1 MANSDIN
8 SGANI
13 LASLNLSGEREVQLR
28 MAAQQMGLSE
38 QEGALLVRRAIQK
51 AQKRSGGVQG
61 LEQVVDTFIRRGAQV
76 AGVNADIPANID
88 DLRTIPNEQIAFGEF
103 GNQDEL
109 QNFGGRD
116 DQGNIGDVAQ
126 QIKELEQAQGKKD
139 PNVLART
146 YFEKGKDG
154 VQREEMYIPD
164 GMPVPARFVEPAK
177 NRDFGI
183 YQEGVAAPA
192 AQVQREA
199 QLRLQQNV
207 DQFGADTFPGAVDV
221 IGRIND
227 DIQGNRSAEQSLVR
241 EMVGQER
248 NGLASGEI
256 RRRADIQLARE
267 FAGNDTPGAAMRA
280 MPVDAYE
287 QREAAILGDLGRIR
301 RNAEAVEANNWRA
314 QAAANVIGQDFQ
326 VGGRGARA
334 DQAME
339 NIGQIAELG
348 PAKVAYDFNVSRNPV
363 DRGTAIPDSLP
374 LNLPDQYNAPATDNR
389 FAGPLQRQEQWLV
402 DALGAVRDPNMAGAY
417 PDVGINEQMG
427 AARQAIQNA
436 KIRGQNVDLGDMQI
450 RNIADL
456 QAAADQV
463 IGLAQQKGV
472 AFFNNVDGK
481 NVANPNPG
489 IGEVLERGGMNARQV
504 GDVAKAGFAV
514 EAAMKNPANQGRK
527 ELFQEGITLRPMVN
541 PINFGGDHPALGG
554 GAAKIAMLNREKVEG
569 KELKGQ
575 LQRLDGKRGNPGEPL
590 NQQELA
596 DARMPFQAGVAGE
609 GVPRARFVR
618 GGDRQLST
626 DQIYEKYG
634 PVNGQIANAVIQRAE
649 QAQGT
654 NSDGFGVRVE
664 RQRNMDPGPRFDP
677 GPDPWSQPVGTG
689 NGISNEIAK
698 RSGGNAQQALP
709 YGISTSG
716 PAQGP
721 VPGSARKQFTDRAT
735 NFGKS
740 PKYERIN
747 RYGRR
752 SAIAGGGVA
761 GLAGIDA
768 LIGGERNKREE
779 EQY

>member
-1 MANSDIN
+1 MEMA
-8 SGANI
+8 
-13 LASLNLSGEREVQLR
+13 
-28 MAAQQMGLSE
+28 
-38 QEGALLVRRAIQK
+38 
-51 AQKRSGGVQG
+51 
-61 LEQVVDTFIRRGAQV
+61 
-76 AGVNADIPANID
+76 
-88 DLRTIPNEQIAFGEF
+88 
-103 GNQDEL
+103 
-109 QNFGGRD
+109 
-116 DQGNIGDVAQ
+116 
-126 QIKELEQAQGKKD
+126 
-139 PNVLART
+139 
-146 YFEKGKDG
+146 
-154 VQREEMYIPD
+154 
-164 GMPVPARFVEPAK
+164 
-177 NRDFGI
+177 
-183 YQEGVAAPA
+183 
-192 AQVQREA
+192 
-199 QLRLQQNV
+199 RLQQGV
-207 DQFGADTFPGAVDV
+207 DQFGPDVFGGVADPQRGVGPDDKGSIPYSAVTPSAVGV
-221 IGRIND
+221 IGQIED
-227 DIQGNRSAEQSLVR
+227 DIYGNRGGEQALVR
-241 EMVGQER
+241 EMV
-248 NGLASGEI
+248 
-256 RRRADIQLARE
+256 
-267 FAGNDTPGAAMRA
+267 
-280 MPVDAYE
+280 
-287 QREAAILGDLGRIR
+287 QRDRQRQNSEV
-301 RNAEAVEANNWRA
+301 VEANNWRA

-402 DALGAVRDPNMAGAY
+402 DALGGIRDPNMAGAY

-427 AARQAIQNA
+427 AARRAIENA
-436 KIRGQNVDLGDMQI
+436 KIKGQNVDLGDMQI

-463 IGLAQQKGV
+463 IGLGRQKGV

-514 EAAMKNPANQGRK
+514 EAAMRNPANQGRK
-527 ELFQEGITLRPMVN
+527 ELFQEGITIQPMVN
-541 PINFGGDHPALGG
+541 KINFGGDHPALGG
-554 GAAKIAMLNREKVEG
+554 GAAKIGMLNREKIEG
-569 KELKGQ
+569 KEVKGQ
-575 LQRLDGKRGNPGEPL
+575 LQKLDGRQGNPGEPL

-596 DARMPFQAGVAGE
+596 DARMPFQAGIAGQDI
-609 GVPRARFVR
+609 PRARFVR

-634 PVNGQIANAVIQRAE
+634 PINGQIANAVIQRAE
-649 QAQGT
+649 QSQGT
-654 NSDGFGVRVE
+654 NPDGFGARVE

-689 NGISNEIAK
+689 NGISQEVAK
-698 RSGGNAQQALP
+698 RSSGSTQKALP

-716 PAQGP
+716 ASQGP
-721 VPGSARKQFTDRAT
+721 RSSKGYLGRQAVKDTYGSESKGQYAPFDLDEDPTVRP
-735 NFGKS
+735 S
-740 PKYERIN
+740 PRRVRQEANILRN
-747 RYGRR
+747 RRYGRNA
-752 SAIAGGGVA
+752 AIAGGAVA